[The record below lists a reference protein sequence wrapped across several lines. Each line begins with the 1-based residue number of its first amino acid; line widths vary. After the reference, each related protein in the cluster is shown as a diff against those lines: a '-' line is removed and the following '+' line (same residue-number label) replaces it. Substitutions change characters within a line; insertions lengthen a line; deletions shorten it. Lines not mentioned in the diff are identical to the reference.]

1 MENETKEAKIEI
13 VKAKIT
19 KHQTLEVDYIRHN
32 EDETTTEVNEKHDN
46 LIHADLQAAF
56 AKLIPHLALICDL
69 RESDIIG
76 TGRNKCTID
85 AVPAEHLSK
94 FTVTQFSIGGSA
106 EGEGV
111 TITGNKKLNASQVL
125 NINTPFQK
133 YEDELSD
140 YKYGSELAEAVQ
152 ACVYEVEQ
160 YLGGKCAAKQVQM
173 QFNPSEEEELQEAA
187 AK

>member
-1 MENETKEAKIEI
+1 MKRVIE
-13 VKAKIT
+13 KAKIT
-19 KHQTLEVDYIRHN
+19 KHHTLEVHYVRHN
-32 EDETTTEVNEKHDN
+32 EDDTTNAVDEKEHEN
-46 LIHADLQAAF
+46 LVHPDLQAAF
-56 AKLIPHLALICDL
+56 AKLIPHMVSIVDL
-69 RESDIIG
+69 READIIG
-76 TGRNKCTID
+76 TGRNKFLID
-85 AVPAEHLSK
+85 AVPAEHFAK
-94 FTVTQFSIGGSA
+94 FTVTGFSIGGSA
-106 EGEGV
+106 EGEGI
-111 TITGNKKLNASQVL
+111 TITGNKKLNSSQVF

-133 YEDELSD
+133 YDDELSD